1 MRRVLRQ
8 QREKRTASSRD
19 SRDSREKDRKRTYNR
34 DNDRILAANET
45 FYSAF
50 STLDYEGMEDLWLPD
65 NSSICIFPNSKP
77 LRGYSAILKSW
88 EHAVASMDGNNL
100 RNWMAPDSV
109 RFEYIGTNRATIV
122 CDELIFFSSE
132 RLVGGRVV
140 RQTDVVN
147 RFKARNMFKKVG
159 NRWYL
164 CYHEAFMEK
173 RQIPISDNVRKEE
186 DILEEYSSCSE
197 DSQTTFLTM
206 MTTGGRAERKRDRRR
221 QAMAGFMSYW
231 GCCAGDYK

>member
-8 QREKRTASSRD
+8 QRIKRPFSRD
-19 SRDSREKDRKRTYNR
+19 SRDSREKERKRTYNR
-34 DNDRILAANET
+34 DNERLLAANET

-65 NSSICIFPNSKP
+65 NSSICIFPHSKP

-88 EHAVASMDGNNL
+88 EHAVASMDGDEL
-100 RNWMAPDSV
+100 RNWMAPENI

-122 CDELIFFSSE
+122 CDELIFFSSD
-132 RLVGGRVV
+132 RVVGGRVV

-147 RFKARNMFKKVG
+147 KFRARNMFKKVG

-164 CYHEAFMEK
+164 CYHEAFMD
-173 RQIPISDNVRKEE
+173 RRPIPISQREIE
-186 DILEEYSSCSE
+186 DVDSGEYSSCSE
-197 DSQTTFLTM
+197 ASQTTFLTM
-206 MTTGGRAERKRDRRR
+206 MTTGRAERKRDRRR
-221 QAMAGFMSYW
+221 RSAFAAFINYW
-231 GCCAGDYK
+231 GCCSGDYK